1 MEGVIEPL
9 RVFVIEDD
17 PDACDNL
24 RDILELD
31 AHHVA
36 AAHTAGTALSHPEL
50 PQTSVVLLDWKL
62 PDATAKD
69 LLPQLQQMAPAAEI
83 LVVTGHADLDSA
95 VAALRLGAADYLLK
109 PINPDALRASLRR
122 IARHRHAEALLR
134 QEREF
139 AQTVIETAQSVV
151 LVLDTRG
158 RIVQFNPFLEKLSGY
173 PLVEVTGEDWFE
185 TFLPERDRVWIRQ
198 LFMEVLEGRPVRGTV
213 NPIRTRAGRERPIAW
228 WATTLKNSR
237 RETMGVL
244 AIGHDVT
251 DLQEAQ
257 QRVLQAERL
266 AAIGKAMTG
275 LAHESRNALQRS
287 QAGLE
292 MLTRRLADRA
302 DLLELTGRIQ
312 KAQDDLHQLYEEVRE
327 YAAPIRL
334 QRQPVHLANLLQEV
348 WDDLAAKTQGRQA
361 RLHQNNRTGD
371 LTASVDR
378 FGMRQVFRN
387 ILENSLAACADPVE
401 IDADFVPCQWE
412 GRPALRIT
420 LRDNGPGLSP
430 AVRERI
436 FEEFFTTKTH
446 GTGLGMAI
454 CRRIV
459 DTHGGRIEVGTDPGA
474 VICITLPREAPALGE
489 KHE

>member
-1 MEGVIEPL
+1 
-9 RVFVIEDD
+9 
-17 PDACDNL
+17 
-24 RDILELD
+24 
-31 AHHVA
+31 
-36 AAHTAGTALSHPEL
+36 
-50 PQTSVVLLDWKL
+50 
-62 PDATAKD
+62 
-69 LLPQLQQMAPAAEI
+69 
-83 LVVTGHADLDSA
+83 
-95 VAALRLGAADYLLK
+95 
-109 PINPDALRASLRR
+109 
-122 IARHRHAEALLR
+122 
-134 QEREF
+134 
-139 AQTVIETAQSVV
+139 
-151 LVLDTRG
+151 
-158 RIVQFNPFLEKLSGY
+158 
-173 PLVEVTGEDWFE
+173 
-185 TFLPERDRVWIRQ
+185 
-198 LFMEVLEGRPVRGTV
+198 
-213 NPIRTRAGRERPIAW
+213 
-228 WATTLKNSR
+228 
-237 RETMGVL
+237 MGVL